1 SENKKKQMK
10 KMLII
15 FILLIIIVDIFFEV
29 NFPKINEVSL
39 ESDKVKEDIRIIQIS
54 DLHDKIIRDDF
65 IEAIKNQNPDFIV
78 ITGDL
83 IDRRT
88 SDYNNVYSFIEKL
101 APFPIYCIS
110 GNHDLSHKDV
120 TKFNQELSKRGVIV
134 LNEKSTSY
142 KGIDLYGFE
151 YYSSFN
157 NLKAKTDVFS
167 LALVHNPMDIVE
179 KDTTFD
185 LILSGHTH
193 GGQVRFPFVGAIF
206 IPGQGLFAKYD
217 KGLFQINEKTKL
229 YIDSGLG
236 NTFLP
241 IRFLNRSQVSL
252 IRIYSK

>member
-1 SENKKKQMK
+1 MK

-15 FILLIIIVDIFFEV
+15 FILLIIVVDIFFEV

-110 GNHDLSHKDV
+110 GNHDLSHKDIA
-120 TKFNQELSKRGVIV
+120 KFNQELSKRGVIV

-157 NLKAKTDVFS
+157 NLQAKEDVFS
-167 LALVHNPMDIVE
+167 LALVHNPMDIIE

-193 GGQVRFPFVGAIF
+193 GGQVRLPFVGAIF